1 MFQPSYMKNKNNAKQ
16 YEISAELLDI
26 KEIRNVYSVAVV
38 GSLVMMRVPDKENN
52 KLILLEYA
60 SLAI

>member
-1 MFQPSYMKNKNNAKQ
+1 MKNKNNAKQ